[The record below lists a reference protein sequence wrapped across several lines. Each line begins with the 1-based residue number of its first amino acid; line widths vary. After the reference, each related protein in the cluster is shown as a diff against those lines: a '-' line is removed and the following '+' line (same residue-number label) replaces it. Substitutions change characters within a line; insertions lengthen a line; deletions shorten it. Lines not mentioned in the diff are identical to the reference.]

1 MKIRLVLEH
10 FITLARIVY
19 TSMRSGRSLALLFIT
34 GLVPTLFMQ
43 CGNKSDTTQETGY
56 THADSVTEVF
66 LMLQD
71 SLHDTW
77 SMMVSDDNE
86 KIKAMKSLVHELKI
100 GTQFTPE
107 KLASLE
113 ERIDQLA
120 KIRYSPKT
128 MSNAD
133 VVEEYDFASNSLVT
147 ELISMAESLSSFSYN
162 TTIQKLVEQIRS
174 AEMRVENY
182 RADYDSIAS
191 AYNRF
196 IEKHASSI
204 REVTE
209 NDSIEPKPLFSEE

>member
-1 MKIRLVLEH
+1 
-10 FITLARIVY
+10 
-19 TSMRSGRSLALLFIT
+19 MRSNRSFALFFVSGLLPVFFIH
-34 GLVPTLFMQ
+34 
-43 CGNKSDTTQETGY
+43 CGSKSDSNQEIGY

-86 KIKAMKSLVHELKI
+86 KIKAMKSLLHEMKI

-113 ERIDQLA
+113 ERVDQLA
-120 KIRYSPKT
+120 KIRYTTKT
-128 MSNAD
+128 MSNTD

-174 AEMRVENY
+174 ADMRVENY
-182 RADYDSIAS
+182 RADYDSIAL

-196 IEKHASSI
+196 IEAHISSI
-204 REVTE
+204 KEVME
-209 NDSIEPKPLFSEE
+209 NETVVKKALFSTE

>member
-1 MKIRLVLEH
+1 MKLVLQH
-10 FITLARIVY
+10 FTTLARIVY
-19 TSMRSGRSLALLFIT
+19 TCMRSNRSFALLFVS
-34 GLVPTLFMQ
+34 GLLPILFIQ
-43 CGNKSDTTQETGY
+43 CGSKNEPAEEMGY

-86 KIKAMKSLVHELKI
+86 KIKAMKSLVHEMKI

-107 KLASLE
+107 KLAALE
-113 ERIDQLA
+113 ERIDQLS
-120 KIRYSPKT
+120 KIRYTPKT

-147 ELISMAESLSSFSYN
+147 ELVSMAESLSSFSYN

-174 AEMRVENY
+174 SDLRVENY

-196 IEKHASSI
+196 IEKHATSI
-204 REVTE
+204 KEVTE
-209 NDSIEPKPLFSEE
+209 NDTVVKKALFSAE

>member
-1 MKIRLVLEH
+1 M
-10 FITLARIVY
+10 
-19 TSMRSGRSLALLFIT
+19 
-34 GLVPTLFMQ
+34 P
-43 CGNKSDTTQETGY
+43 ETGY
-56 THADSVTEVF
+56 THADSVTEIF

-120 KIRYSPKT
+120 KIRYTPKT
-128 MSNAD
+128 MSNVD
-133 VVEEYDFASNSLVT
+133 VVEEYDFASNSLIT

-174 AEMRVENY
+174 ADLRVENY

-204 REVTE
+204 KEVTE
-209 NDSIEPKPLFSEE
+209 NDTIVQKALFSEE